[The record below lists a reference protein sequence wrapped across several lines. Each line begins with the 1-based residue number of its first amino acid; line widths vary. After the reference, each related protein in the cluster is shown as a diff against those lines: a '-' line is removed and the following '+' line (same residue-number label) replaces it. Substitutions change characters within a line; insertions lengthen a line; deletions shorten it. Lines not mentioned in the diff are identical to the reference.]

1 MRRTAGSIFHRSLLL
16 FLPADVFSTSELH
29 HFPATGVVAGC
40 WFAND
45 LLDRHCSV
53 RGCGLPCGRG
63 NTLLVRR
70 TRAVSSAL
78 CTYRSVPVAEHSGDE
93 HSAARR
99 RPAARPW
106 RRAAAGRAYI
116 TDPVTWARVDGT
128 HARIGPV
135 VHPCNAGMH
144 TATDVVYVKVIC
156 RVIETLNDDE
166 RGCRCPRT
174 RGVYSGRRP
183 TRDGDRGC
191 RPPNRQKQ
199 NCIDEMTTRER
210 APSPP
215 SKEAGSIMQDSGKGK
230 RFFIYLFIYTNLQKK
245 YISSKVLQNY
255 VV

>member
-70 TRAVSSAL
+70 TRAASSAL
-78 CTYRSVPVAEHSGDE
+78 CTYRSVPIAEHSGDE

-99 RPAARPW
+99 RPASRPW

-116 TDPVTWARVDGT
+116 TDPVTR
-128 HARIGPV
+128 HR
-135 VHPCNAGMH
+135 PC
-144 TATDVVYVKVIC
+144 
-156 RVIETLNDDE
+156 
-166 RGCRCPRT
+166 
-174 RGVYSGRRP
+174 
-183 TRDGDRGC
+183 
-191 RPPNRQKQ
+191 
-199 NCIDEMTTRER
+199 
-210 APSPP
+210 SPP
-215 SKEAGSIMQDSGKGK
+215 MQCRHAHGYRCSVCQGGLSGN
-230 RFFIYLFIYTNLQKK
+230 RN
-245 YISSKVLQNY
+245 VERR
-255 VV
+255 